1 MEEILKNA
9 HSLLEGHFLLS
20 SGKHSNR
27 YVQCARLTEYPE
39 TGEAVA
45 KEIAKKLEGVEF
57 DTIVGPAMGGIL
69 IAYELARV
77 TNKRMLFSER
87 ADGKMCLRRGFE
99 LSKGER
105 VLICEDVVTTGVSSM
120 EVACALEA
128 LGGEVVGIA
137 AIIDRTVNP
146 LPLPLYAAYRA
157 EVEVYDP
164 ADCPLCKAGVPV
176 TKPGSRG
183 IQGVK

>member
-1 MEEILKNA
+1 MEKILKDA

-20 SGKHSNR
+20 SGKHSDK

-39 TGEAVA
+39 VGEAVA
-45 KEIAKKLEGVEF
+45 KKIAEKLDGVEY

-77 TNKRMLFSER
+77 TKKRMLFSER
-87 ADGKMCLRRGFE
+87 AEGEMCLRRGFALE
-99 LSKGER
+99 PGER
-105 VLICEDVVTTGVSSM
+105 VLICEDVVTTGISSM
-120 EVACALEA
+120 EVAKALEA
-128 LGGEVVGIA
+128 LGAKVVGIA
-137 AIIDRTVNP
+137 AIIDRTVNE

-157 EVEVYDP
+157 EVQVYDP
-164 ADCPLCKAGVPV
+164 DDCPLCKEGMPLV
-176 TKPGSRG
+176 KPGSRG